1 MFEQLAN
8 LPTAIKQYLI
18 ITGNYWAFTLTDGA
32 LRMLVVLHFHQL
44 GYGALAIAMLFLF
57 YEIFGVITNLVGGWL
72 GAHLGLNKTMN
83 FGLALQIMAL
93 AMLCAPSE
101 WLTVAY
107 VMAAQ
112 ALSGIAKDLN
122 KMSAKSAIKHLVP
135 EGESGQGQ
143 LYKWV
148 AILTGS
154 KNALKGVGFFL
165 GGLLLTV
172 LGFVGALKALIVL
185 LTIAWMISV
194 VFLKGEMGKAKNKP
208 KFKELFSKS
217 RAINLLSAAR
227 LCLFAARDVW
237 FVVALP
243 IYLAQQFNWNFWWV
257 SGFMA
262 LWVIGYGGVQSQAP
276 RITGTS
282 NSNIDTVKH
291 AYLWVLLLSG
301 VTALLALLMQFD
313 VAVHATLIIG
323 LLIFGGVFAVNS
335 SVHSYLIVS
344 FAKSDGVSLDV
355 GFYYMA
361 NAMGRLLGTVLSGWV
376 FQVYGFVACLWVS
389 VILLILASIAT
400 AFLASNKS

>member
-1 MFEQLAN
+1 
-8 LPTAIKQYLI
+8 
-18 ITGNYWAFTLTDGA
+18 
-32 LRMLVVLHFHQL
+32 
-44 GYGALAIAMLFLF
+44 
-57 YEIFGVITNLVGGWL
+57 
-72 GAHLGLNKTMN
+72 
-83 FGLALQIMAL
+83 
-93 AMLCAPSE
+93 
-101 WLTVAY
+101 
-107 VMAAQ
+107 
-112 ALSGIAKDLN
+112 
-122 KMSAKSAIKHLVP
+122 
-135 EGESGQGQ
+135 
-143 LYKWV
+143 
-148 AILTGS
+148 
-154 KNALKGVGFFL
+154 
-165 GGLLLTV
+165 
-172 LGFVGALKALIVL
+172 
-185 LTIAWMISV
+185 
-194 VFLKGEMGKAKNKP
+194 
-208 KFKELFSKS
+208 
-217 RAINLLSAAR
+217 
-227 LCLFAARDVW
+227 LFAARDVW

-282 NSNIDTVKH
+282 NSSVDTVKH

-301 VTALLALLMQFD
+301 VTALLALLMQLD

-361 NAMGRLLGTVLSGWV
+361 NAMGRLVGTVLSGWV

-400 AFLASNKS
+400 AFLTKNKS

>member
-1 MFEQLAN
+1 
-8 LPTAIKQYLI
+8 
-18 ITGNYWAFTLTDGA
+18 
-32 LRMLVVLHFHQL
+32 
-44 GYGALAIAMLFLF
+44 
-57 YEIFGVITNLVGGWL
+57 
-72 GAHLGLNKTMN
+72 
-83 FGLALQIMAL
+83 
-93 AMLCAPSE
+93 
-101 WLTVAY
+101 
-107 VMAAQ
+107 
-112 ALSGIAKDLN
+112 
-122 KMSAKSAIKHLVP
+122 
-135 EGESGQGQ
+135 
-143 LYKWV
+143 
-148 AILTGS
+148 
-154 KNALKGVGFFL
+154 
-165 GGLLLTV
+165 
-172 LGFVGALKALIVL
+172 
-185 LTIAWMISV
+185 MISV
-194 VFLKGEMGKAKNKP
+194 VFLKGDMGKAKNKP

-282 NSNIDTVKH
+282 NSNVDTVKH

-361 NAMGRLLGTVLSGWV
+361 NAMGAFTGYGAFGVGVSGLW
-376 FQVYGFVACLWVS
+376 FCSMFMGERNFAYFGLYSHCL
-389 VILLILASIAT
+389 
-400 AFLASNKS
+400 FNQK